1 MKVLALSLSP
11 RRNGNTEA
19 LLKEALAGA
28 QSEGAEVELYSVSG
42 KKIAPCDACD
52 GCSKTGK
59 CHIKDDM
66 PEVYARMLEADAIIF
81 GTPVYYYNMT
91 AQAKAVIDRTI
102 ALSQPEE
109 SLANKVAAM
118 VVTGGSLGLVSA
130 LKDFYFYAVTRQMIP
145 ANFVAAYGDT
155 KKLEKGTQAARS
167 LGRQVVKIAAQG
179 FKYPPEIGRSLFA
192 YGTHTR

>member
-11 RRNGNTEA
+11 RRQGNTQV

-28 QSEGAEVELYSVSG
+28 QAEGAEVELYSVAG
-42 KKIAPCDACD
+42 KTIGPCDNCGAC
-52 GCSKTGK
+52 GKTGN
-59 CHIKDDM
+59 CTVKDDM
-66 PEVYARMLEADAIIF
+66 QEIYPKLLSADGIIF
-81 GTPVYYYNMT
+81 GTPVYFYSMT

-102 ALSQPEE
+102 SLNQPQQ
-109 SLANKVAAM
+109 SLANKVAGL
-118 VVTGGSLGLVSA
+118 VVTAGSLGLVDA

-145 ANFVAAYGDT
+145 ANYVAAYGDAT
-155 KKLEKGTQAARS
+155 KLEKGMQAARD

-179 FKYPPEIGRSLFA
+179 FRYPPEIRRAGFA